1 MLCLR
6 IYCVKGV
13 QFNLLQYKNLGKYN
27 TEKSAR
33 YLFLLKI
40 FHAVGKDL
48 VVVRSKNVPLK
59 IMCTY
64 VQIFLASHCA
74 SAESMFCYERLVEG
88 I

>member
-1 MLCLR
+1 MYYYVR
-6 IYCVKGV
+6 GVIQFIAIYC
-13 QFNLLQYKNLGKYN
+13 KNLAKYN
-27 TEKSAR
+27 IQKSAR

-40 FHAVGKDL
+40 FHAVAKDL

-64 VQIFLASHCA
+64 VQIFLASHCV
-74 SAESMFCYERLVEG
+74 SAEGMFCYERLVEG